1 MEDAPRAGAA
11 PIILSHTRKKEDMR
25 MPLLNEQNRQQ
36 VQKIL
41 QQLSNPVTI
50 HYFTQEFECEPC
62 QIAHELLKE
71 VVALSDKLTLKV
83 YEFKNEQEIARRLGI
98 DKIPAI
104 VLEGQRV
111 YGIRFFGVPAG
122 YEFGAFLEDLIDV
135 SRGTTQ
141 LSAETQTL
149 LNTLIKPIHIQVFV
163 TPTCPYCP
171 AAVRMA
177 HKMALYSDKIK
188 ADMVSALEFPY
199 LADKY
204 DVYGVP
210 KTVVN
215 DGEVIFEGALPER
228 EFVARVMRAA

>member
-1 MEDAPRAGAA
+1 
-11 PIILSHTRKKEDMR
+11 
-25 MPLLNEQNRQQ
+25 MPLLTEQNKQQ
-36 VQKIL
+36 IQKVL
-41 QQLSNPVTI
+41 QQLTNPVI
-50 HYFTQEFECEPC
+50 VHYFTQEFECEPC
-62 QIAHELLKE
+62 QMTHELLKE
-71 VVALSDKLTLKV
+71 VTALSDKLALKV
-83 YEFKNEQEIARRLGI
+83 YEFKSEQESARRFGV

-141 LSAETQTL
+141 LSPETQML

-177 HKMALYSDKIK
+177 HKMALYSEKIQ

-215 DGEVIFEGALPER
+215 DGEVLFEGALPER
-228 EFVARVMRAA
+228 EFVAQVLRAA

>member
-1 MEDAPRAGAA
+1 LLTDQN
-11 PIILSHTRKKEDMR
+11 KK
-25 MPLLNEQNRQQ
+25 Q
-36 VQKIL
+36 VQKVL
-41 QQLSNPVTI
+41 EQLSQPVTL

-62 QIAHELLKE
+62 QITHELLRE
-71 VVALSDKLTLKV
+71 VTALSDKLALKV
-83 YEFKNEQEIARRLGI
+83 YEFKNEHETAQRFGV

-122 YEFGAFLEDLIDV
+122 YEFGAFLEDLVDV

-141 LSAETQTL
+141 LSLESQSL
-149 LNTLIKPIHIQVFV
+149 LNTLLKPIHIQVFV

-171 AAVRMA
+171 SAVRMA
-177 HKMALYSDKIK
+177 HKMALYSDKIT

-204 DVYGVP
+204 EVYGVP

-215 DGEVIFEGALPER
+215 DGEVMFEGALPER
-228 EFVARVMRAA
+228 EFVAHVLRAA

>member
-1 MEDAPRAGAA
+1 M
-11 PIILSHTRKKEDMR
+11 S
-25 MPLLNEQNRQQ
+25 LLTEQNKQQ
-36 VQKIL
+36 VRRIFE
-41 QQLSNPVTI
+41 QLANPVTI

-62 QIAHELLKE
+62 QIAHELLRE
-71 VVALSDKLTLKV
+71 VTVLSDKLTPKV
-83 YEFKNEQEIARRLGI
+83 YEFKNEQEIAKRFGV

-104 VLEGQRV
+104 VLEGQKV

-122 YEFGAFLEDLIDV
+122 YEFSAFLEGLVDV
-135 SRGTTQ
+135 SRGATQ
-141 LSAETQTL
+141 LSLETQTL

-177 HKMALYSDKIK
+177 HKMALYSDKIT

-199 LADKY
+199 LVDKY
-204 DVYGVP
+204 DVYSVP

-215 DGEVIFEGALPER
+215 DGAVMFEGALPER
-228 EFVARVMRAA
+228 EFVSQVLRAS

>member
-1 MEDAPRAGAA
+1 
-11 PIILSHTRKKEDMR
+11 
-25 MPLLNEQNRQQ
+25 MPLLTDQNKKQ
-36 VQKIL
+36 VQKVL
-41 QQLSNPVTI
+41 EQLSQPVTL

-62 QIAHELLKE
+62 QITHELLRE
-71 VVALSDKLTLKV
+71 VTALSDKLALKV
-83 YEFKNEQEIARRLGI
+83 YEFKNEHETAQRFGV

-122 YEFGAFLEDLIDV
+122 YEFGAFLEDLVDV

-141 LSAETQTL
+141 LSLESQSL
-149 LNTLIKPIHIQVFV
+149 LNTLLKPIHIQVFV

-171 AAVRMA
+171 SAVRMA
-177 HKMALYSDKIK
+177 HKMALYSDKIT

-204 DVYGVP
+204 EVYGVP

-215 DGEVIFEGALPER
+215 DGEVMFEGALPER
-228 EFVARVMRAA
+228 EFVAHVLRAA

>member
-1 MEDAPRAGAA
+1 
-11 PIILSHTRKKEDMR
+11 
-25 MPLLNEQNRQQ
+25 MPLLTEQNKQQ
-36 VQKIL
+36 IHRVL
-41 QQLSNPVTI
+41 QQLANTVTI

-62 QIAHELLKE
+62 QITHELLKE
-71 VVALSDKLTLKV
+71 VTALSDKLILKA
-83 YEFKNEQEIARRLGI
+83 YEFKNEQETAQRFGV

-104 VLEGQRV
+104 VLEGQKI
-111 YGIRFFGVPAG
+111 YGIRYFGVPAG
-122 YEFGAFLEDLIDV
+122 YEFSAFLEDLIDV

-141 LSAETQTL
+141 LSAETQAL

-177 HKMALYSDKIK
+177 HKLALYSDKIK
-188 ADMVSALEFPY
+188 ADMISALEFPY

-204 DVYGVP
+204 NVYGVP

-215 DGEVIFEGALPER
+215 GGEVMFEGALPER
-228 EFVARVMRAA
+228 EFVARVMQAA

>member
-1 MEDAPRAGAA
+1 M
-11 PIILSHTRKKEDMR
+11 
-25 MPLLNEQNRQQ
+25 
-36 VQKIL
+36 
-41 QQLSNPVTI
+41 
-50 HYFTQEFECEPC
+50 
-62 QIAHELLKE
+62 
-71 VVALSDKLTLKV
+71 LKV
-83 YEFKNEQEIARRLGI
+83 YEFKNEQETAQRFGV

-135 SRGTTQ
+135 SRGTAQ

-171 AAVRMA
+171 SAVRMA

-215 DGEVIFEGALPER
+215 DGEVMFEGALPER
-228 EFVARVMRAA
+228 EFVAHVLRAA

>member
-1 MEDAPRAGAA
+1 
-11 PIILSHTRKKEDMR
+11 
-25 MPLLNEQNRQQ
+25 MPLLTEQNKQQ
-36 VQKIL
+36 VRKAL
-41 QQLSNPVTI
+41 QGLINPVTL

-62 QIAHELLKE
+62 QITHELLQE
-71 VVALSDKLTLKV
+71 VTALSDKLTLKV
-83 YEFKNEQEIARRLGI
+83 YEFKDEHETAQRFGV

-122 YEFGAFLEDLIDV
+122 YEFSALLEDVIDV
-135 SRGTTQ
+135 SRGATQ
-141 LSAETQTL
+141 LSPNTQTL
-149 LNTLIKPIHIQVFV
+149 LNTLIKPLHIEVFV

-177 HKMALYSDKIK
+177 HKMALSSEKIT

-199 LADKY
+199 LADRY
-204 DVYGVP
+204 NVYGVP

-215 DGEVIFEGALPER
+215 GGEVMFEGALPER
-228 EFVARVMRAA
+228 EFVAQVMRAA

>member
-1 MEDAPRAGAA
+1 
-11 PIILSHTRKKEDMR
+11 
-25 MPLLNEQNRQQ
+25 MPLLTEQNRQQ

-41 QQLSNPVTI
+41 QQLVHPVTI

-62 QIAHELLKE
+62 QVTHELLRE
-71 VVALSDKLTLKV
+71 VTALSDKLTLRV
-83 YEFKNEQEIARRLGI
+83 YEFKNEQETAKRFGV

-122 YEFGAFLEDLIDV
+122 YEFGAFLEDLVDV

-141 LSAETQTL
+141 LSMETQTL
-149 LNTLIKPIHIQVFV
+149 LNTLIKPIHIEVFV

-171 AAVRMA
+171 SAVRMA
-177 HKMALYSDKIK
+177 HKMALYSDKIT

-215 DGEVIFEGALPER
+215 NGEVMFEGALPER
-228 EFVARVMRAA
+228 EFVAHVLRAA

>member
-1 MEDAPRAGAA
+1 
-11 PIILSHTRKKEDMR
+11 
-25 MPLLNEQNRQQ
+25 MPLLTERNKQQ
-36 VQKIL
+36 VQQIL
-41 QQLSNPVTI
+41 QQLSNPITI

-62 QIAHELLKE
+62 QITHELLKE
-71 VVALSDKLTLKV
+71 VTALSDKLVLKA
-83 YEFKNEQEIARRLGI
+83 YEFKNEQETAQRFGV

-111 YGIRFFGVPAG
+111 YGVRFFGVPAG

-135 SRGTTQ
+135 SRGTAQ
-141 LSAETQTL
+141 LSVETQTL

-171 AAVRMA
+171 SAVRMA

-215 DGEVIFEGALPER
+215 DGEVMFEGALPER
-228 EFVARVMRAA
+228 EFVAQVMRAA

>member
-1 MEDAPRAGAA
+1 M
-11 PIILSHTRKKEDMR
+11 S
-25 MPLLNEQNRQQ
+25 LLTEQNKQQ
-36 VQKIL
+36 IRRIFE
-41 QQLSNPVTI
+41 QLVNPVTI

-62 QIAHELLKE
+62 QMAHKLLRE
-71 VVALSDKLTLKV
+71 VTVLSDKLILKV
-83 YEFKNEQEIARRLGI
+83 YEFKNEQETAKRFRV

-104 VLEGQRV
+104 VLEGQKV

-122 YEFGAFLEDLIDV
+122 YEFSAFLESLVDV

-141 LSAETQTL
+141 LSLETQTL
-149 LNTLIKPIHIQVFV
+149 LNTLIKPLHIQVFV

-177 HKMALYSDKIK
+177 HKMALYNDKIT

-215 DGEVIFEGALPER
+215 DGAVMFEGALPER
-228 EFVARVMRAA
+228 EFVARVMQAA

>member
-1 MEDAPRAGAA
+1 
-11 PIILSHTRKKEDMR
+11 
-25 MPLLNEQNRQQ
+25 MPLLTEQNKQHVRA
-36 VQKIL
+36 IL
-41 QQLSNPVTI
+41 QQLTNPVTI

-62 QIAHELLKE
+62 RITHELLKE
-71 VVALSDKLTLKV
+71 VTALSDKLTLKV
-83 YEFKNEQEIARRLGI
+83 YEFKNEQEIAQRLGV

-104 VLEGQRV
+104 VLEGQKL

-122 YEFGAFLEDLIDV
+122 YEFSAFLEDLVDV

-141 LSAETQTL
+141 LSPQTQTL
-149 LNTLIKPIHIQVFV
+149 LNTLLKPIHIQVFV

-171 AAVRMA
+171 VAVRLA
-177 HKMALYSDKIK
+177 HKLALSSDKIK

-204 DVYGVP
+204 NVYGVP

-215 DGEVIFEGALPER
+215 DGQVMFEGALPER
-228 EFVARVMRAA
+228 QFVAQVLKAA

>member
-1 MEDAPRAGAA
+1 
-11 PIILSHTRKKEDMR
+11 
-25 MPLLNEQNRQQ
+25 MPLLTESNKKQ

-41 QQLSNPVTI
+41 EQLSNPVTI

-62 QIAHELLKE
+62 QITHELLKE
-71 VVALSDKLTLKV
+71 VTALSDKLILKT
-83 YEFKNEQEIARRLGI
+83 YEFKDEQEIAKRFGV

-104 VLEGQRV
+104 VLEGQKV

-122 YEFGAFLEDLIDV
+122 YEFGAFLEDLVDV

-141 LSAETQTL
+141 LSLESQSL
-149 LNTLIKPIHIQVFV
+149 LNTLLKPIHIQVFV

-171 AAVRMA
+171 SAVRMA
-177 HKMALYSDKIK
+177 HKMALYSDKIR

-204 DVYGVP
+204 NVYGVP

-215 DGEVIFEGALPER
+215 DGEVMFEGALPER
-228 EFVARVMRAA
+228 EFVAHVMKTA

>member
-1 MEDAPRAGAA
+1 
-11 PIILSHTRKKEDMR
+11 
-25 MPLLNEQNRQQ
+25 MPLLTEQNKQHVRT
-36 VQKIL
+36 VL
-41 QQLSNPVTI
+41 QQLTNPVVI

-62 QIAHELLKE
+62 QITHELLKE
-71 VVALSDKLTLKV
+71 VTALSDKLTLKV
-83 YEFKNEQEIARRLGI
+83 YEFKNDQETAQRLGV

-104 VLEGQRV
+104 VLEGQKP

-122 YEFGAFLEDLIDV
+122 YEFGAFLEDLVDV

-141 LSAETQTL
+141 LSLETQTL
-149 LNTLIKPIHIQVFV
+149 LNTLLKPIHIQVFV

-171 AAVRMA
+171 AAVRLA
-177 HKMALYSDKIK
+177 HKLALASDKIE

-204 DVYGVP
+204 SVYGVP

-215 DGEVIFEGALPER
+215 DGQVMFEGALPER
-228 EFVARVMRAA
+228 QFVALVLQAA

>member
-1 MEDAPRAGAA
+1 
-11 PIILSHTRKKEDMR
+11 
-25 MPLLNEQNRQQ
+25 MPLLTEQNKQQ

-41 QQLSNPVTI
+41 QQLAHPVTV

-62 QIAHELLKE
+62 QITHELLKE
-71 VVALSDKLTLKV
+71 VTALSEKLTLKV
-83 YEFKNEQEIARRLGI
+83 YEFKNDQEAAQRLGV

-104 VLEGQRV
+104 VLEGKKV

-122 YEFGAFLEDLIDV
+122 YEFSAFLEDLIDV
-135 SRGTTQ
+135 SRGTTS
-141 LSAETQTL
+141 LSLESQSL
-149 LNTLIKPIHIQVFV
+149 LNTLIKPLHIQVFV

-171 AAVRMA
+171 SAVRMA
-177 HKMALYSDKIK
+177 HKMALYSEKIK

-210 KTVVN
+210 KIVVN
-215 DGEVIFEGALPER
+215 DGAVMFEGALPER
-228 EFVARVMRAA
+228 EFVAQVLRAA

>member
-1 MEDAPRAGAA
+1 
-11 PIILSHTRKKEDMR
+11 
-25 MPLLNEQNRQQ
+25 MPLLTEQNRQQ

-41 QQLSNPVTI
+41 QQLTNPVTI

-62 QIAHELLKE
+62 HITHELLKE
-71 VVALSDKLTLKV
+71 VTALSDKLTLKV
-83 YEFKNEQEIARRLGI
+83 YEFKNEQELAQRFGV

-122 YEFGAFLEDLIDV
+122 YEFGAFLEDLVDV
-135 SRGTTQ
+135 SRGTAQ
-141 LSAETQTL
+141 LSLESQSL
-149 LNTLIKPIHIQVFV
+149 LNTLIKPLHIQVFV

-171 AAVRMA
+171 SAVRTA
-177 HKMALYSDKIK
+177 HKMALYTDKIT

-215 DGEVIFEGALPER
+215 DGEVMFEGALPER
-228 EFVARVMRAA
+228 DFVAQVLRAA

>member
-1 MEDAPRAGAA
+1 
-11 PIILSHTRKKEDMR
+11 
-25 MPLLNEQNRQQ
+25 MPLLTESNKKQ

-41 QQLSNPVTI
+41 EQLTNPVTI

-62 QIAHELLKE
+62 QITHELLQE
-71 VVALSDKLTLKV
+71 VTALSDKLALTV
-83 YEFKNEQEIARRLGI
+83 YEFKDEQEIAKRFGV

-104 VLEGQRV
+104 VLEGQKV

-122 YEFGAFLEDLIDV
+122 YEFGAFLEDLVDV
-135 SRGTTQ
+135 SRGMTQ
-141 LSAETQTL
+141 LSLESQSL

-171 AAVRMA
+171 SAVRMA
-177 HKMALYSDKIK
+177 HKMALYSDKIR

-215 DGEVIFEGALPER
+215 DGEVMFEGALPER
-228 EFVARVMRAA
+228 EFVAHVMKAA

>member
-1 MEDAPRAGAA
+1 
-11 PIILSHTRKKEDMR
+11 
-25 MPLLNEQNRQQ
+25 MPLLTEQNKQQ
-36 VQKIL
+36 VRKAL
-41 QQLSNPVTI
+41 QGLTNPVTL

-62 QIAHELLKE
+62 QITHELLRE
-71 VVALSDKLTLKV
+71 VTALSDKLTLKV
-83 YEFKNEQEIARRLGI
+83 YEFKNEQEMAQRFGV

-122 YEFGAFLEDLIDV
+122 YEFSALLEDVIDV

-141 LSAETQTL
+141 LSPNTQTL
-149 LNTLIKPIHIQVFV
+149 LNTLIKPIHIEVFV

-177 HKMALYSDKIK
+177 HKMALSSEKIT

-199 LADKY
+199 LADRY
-204 DVYGVP
+204 NVYGVP

-215 DGEVIFEGALPER
+215 GGEVMFEGALPER
-228 EFVARVMRAA
+228 EFVAQVLRAA

>member
-1 MEDAPRAGAA
+1 
-11 PIILSHTRKKEDMR
+11 
-25 MPLLNEQNRQQ
+25 MPLLTEQNKKQ
-36 VQKIL
+36 VQKVL
-41 QQLSNPVTI
+41 EGLVNPVTI

-71 VVALSDKLTLKV
+71 VTALSNKLTLKV
-83 YEFKNEQEIARRLGI
+83 YEFKNEHEIAQRFGV

-104 VLEGQRV
+104 VLEGQKA

-122 YEFGAFLEDLIDV
+122 YEFGAFLEDVVDV
-135 SRGTTQ
+135 SRGTAQ

-149 LNTLIKPIHIQVFV
+149 LNTLIKPLHIQVFV

-215 DGEVIFEGALPER
+215 DGVVMFEGALPER
-228 EFVARVMRAA
+228 EFVARVLQAA

>member
-1 MEDAPRAGAA
+1 
-11 PIILSHTRKKEDMR
+11 
-25 MPLLNEQNRQQ
+25 MPLLTEQNKKQ

-41 QQLSNPVTI
+41 EGLVNPVTI

-62 QIAHELLKE
+62 QITHELLKE
-71 VVALSDKLTLKV
+71 VTALSNKLTLKI
-83 YEFKNEQEIARRLGI
+83 YEFKNEQEIAKRFGI

-104 VLEGQRV
+104 VLEGQKV

-122 YEFGAFLEDLIDV
+122 YEFGAFLEDLVDV

-149 LNTLIKPIHIQVFV
+149 LNTLLKPLHIQVFV

-177 HKMALYSDKIK
+177 HKMALYSDKIT

-204 DVYGVP
+204 EVYGVP

-215 DGEVIFEGALPER
+215 DGVVMFEGALPER
-228 EFVARVMRAA
+228 EFVARVLRAA

>member
-1 MEDAPRAGAA
+1 
-11 PIILSHTRKKEDMR
+11 
-25 MPLLNEQNRQQ
+25 MPLLTEQNKKQ
-36 VQKIL
+36 VQKVL
-41 QQLSNPVTI
+41 EELVHPVTI

-71 VVALSDKLTLKV
+71 VTALSNKLTLKV
-83 YEFKNEQEIARRLGI
+83 YEFKNEQEIAQRFGV

-104 VLEGQRV
+104 VLEGQKA

-122 YEFGAFLEDLIDV
+122 YEFGAFLEDLVDV
-135 SRGTTQ
+135 SRGVTQ

-149 LNTLIKPIHIQVFV
+149 LNTLLKPIHIQVFV

-171 AAVRMA
+171 AAVRLA
-177 HKMALYSDKIK
+177 HKMALYSDKVK

-215 DGEVIFEGALPER
+215 DGVVMFEGALPER
-228 EFVARVMRAA
+228 EFVARVLQAA

>member
-1 MEDAPRAGAA
+1 
-11 PIILSHTRKKEDMR
+11 
-25 MPLLNEQNRQQ
+25 MPLLTEQNKKQ
-36 VQKIL
+36 VQKVL
-41 QQLSNPVTI
+41 EELVHPVTI

-71 VVALSDKLTLKV
+71 VTALSNKLTLKV
-83 YEFKNEQEIARRLGI
+83 YEFKNEQEIAQRFGV

-104 VLEGQRV
+104 VLEGQKA

-122 YEFGAFLEDLIDV
+122 YEFGAFLEDLVDV
-135 SRGTTQ
+135 SRGVTQ

-149 LNTLIKPIHIQVFV
+149 LNTLLKPIHIQVFV

-204 DVYGVP
+204 EVYGVP

-215 DGEVIFEGALPER
+215 DGVVMFEGALPER
-228 EFVARVMRAA
+228 EFVARVLRAA